1 MRRKCI
7 PEGMSRVK
15 RRCDKSML
23 FLEQA
28 EKRHF
33 CHSVKGKNSFPFPA
47 GAQDPSTEI
56 GLTALTPLTLS
67 SPMRKQ
73 AKQFK

>member
-7 PEGMSRVK
+7 PEGTYRVK

-33 CHSVKGKNSFPFPA
+33 CHSVEGKNSFPFPA
-47 GAQDPSTEI
+47 GVQDPSTEI
-56 GLTALTPLTLS
+56 GLTASTPLAPS

-73 AKQFK
+73 AKSV